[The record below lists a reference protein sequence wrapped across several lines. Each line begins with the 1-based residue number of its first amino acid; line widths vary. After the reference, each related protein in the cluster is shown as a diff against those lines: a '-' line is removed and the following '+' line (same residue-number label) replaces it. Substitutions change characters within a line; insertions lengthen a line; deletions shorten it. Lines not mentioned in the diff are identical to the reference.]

1 MLETLIQM
9 IGIILCGVLWR
20 FIKPGSLSPEQ
31 VRHAITATVYYLL
44 LPALVLVVL
53 WRAPVGLDSVQI
65 SMLAN
70 MGIIFALVISGLIC
84 RACKMP
90 VKVTGT
96 IMLASAFPNAT
107 YLGLPLLQATF
118 GDWARSVAIQYDL
131 FAATP
136 LLFTVGILIAQHFGD
151 AKYDTGFISRIIR
164 IPPLWAAIV
173 GTLLNLFAVP
183 INQDLE
189 VILNMLGDTVIPLML
204 VALGMSLQWRS
215 ISMQQIPPLAVVAI
229 IQLLLTPLLVWQ
241 LGIKTGLSGELLTA
255 VVLEAAMP
263 SMVIGLVLCD
273 RYGLDTPLYAT
284 AVTATTLL
292 SVITLPLW
300 FAWV

>member
-9 IGIILCGVLWR
+9 ISLILCGVVWR
-20 FIKPGSLSPEQ
+20 WLKPGSLSPEQ
-31 VRHAITATVYYLL
+31 VRHAITESVYYLL

-53 WRAPVGLDSVQI
+53 WRAPMGLDSVQI

-70 MGIIFALVISGLIC
+70 IGILFAILISGIICLAS
-84 RACKMP
+84 KMP
-90 VKVTGT
+90 AKVTGT

-107 YLGLPLLQATF
+107 YLGLPVLQATF

-136 LLFTVGILIAQHFGD
+136 LLFTLGILIAQHFGD
-151 AKYDTGFISRIIR
+151 VKYDTGLVYRLLR
-164 IPPLWAAIV
+164 IPPLWAAIA
-173 GTLLNLFAVP
+173 GTLLNLFSVP
-183 INQDLE
+183 INQNIE
-189 VILNMLGDTVIPLML
+189 ISLNMLGDSVVPLML

-215 ISMQQIPPLAVVAI
+215 ISIQQIPPLIVVAI
-229 IQLLLTPLLVWQ
+229 IQLFLTPLLVWQ
-241 LGIKTGLSGELLTA
+241 VGMQTGLSGDLLIA

-273 RYGLDTPLYAT
+273 RYGLDTALYAT

-292 SVITLPLW
+292 SMITLPLW
-300 FAWV
+300 FTWV